1 MIKLK
6 HLKFVVLGAILLY
19 LLIKGTIDSSHSAC
33 DVLELFRDYK
43 FNGLIINKYIDK
55 DEHSTETVI
64 IKNFNE
70 TIPDTLTLLDWDKT
84 GLYYKINKNDT
95 IIKQRGSNSVYL
107 KNGTAKFNY
116 ILDFGCHNKK

>member
-6 HLKFVVLGAILLY
+6 HLKFGVLGAILVY
-19 LLIKGTIDSSHSAC
+19 LIIKGTIDSSHSAC
-33 DVLELFRDYK
+33 DVLELFRDNK

-55 DEHSTETVI
+55 AEHSTKTVI
-64 IKNFNE
+64 IKNFNV

-95 IIKQRGSNSVYL
+95 IIKERGSNSVYL
-107 KNGTAKFNY
+107 KNRTGRYNY
-116 ILDFGCHNKK
+116 ILDFGCHIKK